1 MGPIRM
7 DESVGDESPYIR
19 AATRQT
25 VTQYNRAVVAY
36 GNKSKTKQKF
46 DVLLL
51 AKHKRAHDVHKHQHS
66 HDCDDHWRD
75 IEKWLALHEKVRWGT
90 TELRRFAT
98 RPQALYGRK
107 NKGGLFA
114 LPQQVGLLASLESSS
129 GRPRPR
135 SRRRRF
141 ERSVPSSGECHKA
154 VRLPAFFWLGT
165 GLRVLV
171 QQRIEVTK

>member
-114 LPQQVGLLASLESSS
+114 LPQPFL
-129 GRPRPR
+129 R
-135 SRRRRF
+135 
-141 ERSVPSSGECHKA
+141 ECHKA